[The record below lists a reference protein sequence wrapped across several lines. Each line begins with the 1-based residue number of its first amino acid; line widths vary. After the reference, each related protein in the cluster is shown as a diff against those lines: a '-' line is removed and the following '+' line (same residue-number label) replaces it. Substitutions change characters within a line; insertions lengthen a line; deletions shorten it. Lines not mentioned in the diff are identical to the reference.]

1 MRFWITKNGEVPVK
15 EQLVRQ
21 VLLGILSADLPAGQK
36 LPSVRA
42 LARRHRIHSNTVSA
56 AYHDLL
62 ERGWL
67 ELRRGSGLYVR
78 PLDAGS
84 QEPELDNLLTTLLQA
99 AARNGH
105 EPEEVLRRLEHLV
118 RPRSY
123 ERILVVDPEPE
134 IREIVCAEIA
144 EQVPTSIESID
155 PGELSG
161 IPSIGR
167 FLIVTLATQV
177 AVVRRNLPL
186 GAVCVPL
193 RLRSVLAAL
202 DAQSKPRP
210 DALVSVI
217 SRSARVKSWARVMLI
232 AVGLDPLSLSEIDA
246 QDQNWLSRLAHST
259 LVVTDVVMA
268 RELPPGCPATV
279 LRVVADSSIM
289 ELKQLCGSPVTPREV
304 SQAPHS
310 ESESGLSLDS

>member
-99 AARNGH
+99 ATRKGH
-105 EPEEVLRRLEHLV
+105 EPEEVLRRLEQLV

-123 ERILVVDPEPE
+123 ERILVVDPEPG

-161 IPSIGR
+161 IPNIGR

-177 AVVRRNLPL
+177 AVVRRNLPF

-193 RLRSVLAAL
+193 RLRSVLNTPHST
-202 DAQSKPRP
+202 AQSKPRP
-210 DALVSVI
+210 GLHW
-217 SRSARVKSWARVMLI
+217 SRSFPAQPTGQVLGAGHADRP
-232 AVGLDPLSLSEIDA
+232 VGLGPSEFMSEIDA
-246 QDQNWLSRLAHST
+246 QDHDFGCLACLAHAT

-279 LRVVADSSIM
+279 LRVVADSSIV
-289 ELKQLCGSPVTPREV
+289 ELKQLCGPLYDASWEV
-304 SQAPHS
+304 SQALHS
-310 ESESGLSLDS
+310 

>member
-78 PLDAGS
+78 PVDAS
-84 QEPELDNLLTTLLQA
+84 VAAEPGLDNLLTTLLQA
-99 AARNGH
+99 AARRGH
-105 EPEEVLRRLEHLV
+105 EPDEVLRRLEQLV
-118 RPRSY
+118 RPRNY
-123 ERILVVDPEPE
+123 DRILVVEPEPGLRA
-134 IREIVCAEIA
+134 ILCAEIA
-144 EQVPTSIESID
+144 EQIRTSVESIE

-161 IPSIGR
+161 VPNVGR
-167 FLIVTLATQV
+167 YLIVTLATQV
-177 AVVRRNLPL
+177 AVVRRNLPR

-193 RLRSVLAAL
+193 RLRSVPAEL
-202 DAQSKPRP
+202 DGQARPRP
-210 DALVSVI
+210 NALVSVI
-217 SRSARVKSWARVMLI
+217 SRSAQIRFWARIMLI
-232 AVGLDPLSLSEIDA
+232 AVGLDPLCLCEIDPRE
-246 QDQNWLSRLAHST
+246 QDWRPRLAQSA
-259 LVVTDVVMA
+259 LVVTDIAMA
-268 RELPPGCPATV
+268 AELPPGCPAKV
-279 LRVVADSSIM
+279 FRVVADSSIV
-289 ELKQLCGSPVTPREV
+289 ELKQLCDASPVTPRESV
-304 SQAPHS
+304 TSAPSQN
-310 ESESGLSLDS
+310 